1 MIQLQNTKLKAS
13 FNELGAELVSL
24 INLETGKEIIWEG
37 NPYFWGGQS
46 PVLFPTVG
54 ALKDDKYIFEGETYE
69 MPRHGFARRKF
80 FDVKNSSENEVVFEL
95 NSDDETLKF
104 YPFDFSLEIKYTLI
118 ENKLTVSYNVKNTSD
133 KELYFSLGAH
143 PGFAIDT
150 KNGLKYDDYE
160 IAFSDDEKLEIHPL
174 IDNLISKQTQTIEF
188 ENKTLPLTHEL
199 FSKDALV
206 MTTMKSRELILK
218 NNQNNHK
225 VVFTFSNFPYFGI
238 WAAKNADFVC
248 LEPWQ
253 GIADI
258 EDHNQELTQKFGIL
272 KLERNEEWKAD
283 WAVEIE

>member
-1 MIQLQNTKLKAS
+1 MITIQNKKLKAS

-37 NPYFWGGQS
+37 NPDFWGGKS

-54 ALKDDKYIFEGETYE
+54 ALKDDSYIFEDKTYE

-80 FDVKNSSENEVVFEL
+80 FEVKNSSENEVVFEL
-95 NSDDETLKF
+95 HSDDETLKF

-118 ENKLTVSYNVKNTSD
+118 ENKLTVFYNVKNTSE

-150 KNGLKYDDYE
+150 KNGLNYNDYE

-174 IDNLISKQTQTIEF
+174 IDNLISNETQTINL
-188 ENKTLPLTHEL
+188 ENKTLPLSYEL

-206 MTTMKSRELILK
+206 MTNMKSKELILK

-225 VVFTFSNFPYFGI
+225 VIFTFSNFPYFGI
-238 WAAKNADFVC
+238 WSAKNADFVC

-253 GIADI
+253 GIADF
-258 EDHNQELTQKFGIL
+258 ENHNQDFTQKFGIL
-272 KLERNEEWKAD
+272 KLERNEDWKAN

>member
-1 MIQLQNTKLKAS
+1 
-13 FNELGAELVSL
+13 
-24 INLETGKEIIWEG
+24 
-37 NPYFWGGQS
+37 
-46 PVLFPTVG
+46 
-54 ALKDDKYIFEGETYE
+54 
-69 MPRHGFARRKF
+69 
-80 FDVKNSSENEVVFEL
+80 
-95 NSDDETLKF
+95 
-104 YPFDFSLEIKYTLI
+104 
-118 ENKLTVSYNVKNTSD
+118 
-133 KELYFSLGAH
+133 
-143 PGFAIDT
+143 
-150 KNGLKYDDYE
+150 
-160 IAFSDDEKLEIHPL
+160 
-174 IDNLISKQTQTIEF
+174 
-188 ENKTLPLTHEL
+188 
-199 FSKDALV
+199 